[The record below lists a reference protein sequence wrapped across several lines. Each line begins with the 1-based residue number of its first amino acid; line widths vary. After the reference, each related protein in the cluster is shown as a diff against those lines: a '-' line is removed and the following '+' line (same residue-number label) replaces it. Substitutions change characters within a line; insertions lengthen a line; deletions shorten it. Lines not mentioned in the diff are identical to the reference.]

1 MIYCLS
7 GLDFTYSLARLIFH
21 ADINETL
28 PDKTHFWT
36 ESGVLRNSQKG
47 GAKCNLLV
55 AHLFYNMYSMLKLPF
70 LRLMLKMIY

>member
-47 GAKCNLLV
+47 DHNV
-55 AHLFYNMYSMLKLPF
+55 
-70 LRLMLKMIY
+70 IYYLHIYFIICIVC